1 MIHRGLYADGE
12 AYGTAVTL
20 TADTLSYEWKD
31 LPKFADG
38 EEIEYTVDETGVP
51 DGYEKTV
58 DGSKITNK
66 YTPETTTFTV
76 TKVWDDNSDQDGKR
90 DDYTVQLYADGE
102 SLQ

>member
-1 MIHRGLYADGE
+1 MQLYADGE

-38 EEIEYTVDETGVP
+38 EEIEYTVDKTGVP

-58 DGSKITNK
+58 DSSKITNK
-66 YTPETTTFTV
+66 YTPETTSFTV

-90 DDYTVQLYADGE
+90 DDYTVQLYADGDVT
-102 SLQ
+102 